1 MDLATNHR
9 DARGSSSIPHMHNL
23 PLELFDMIMK
33 LLQDD
38 APALSSSSLVCR
50 AWSKVAQYHLFLDV
64 VLNIT
69 RLKSFKHIF
78 PRCGSTRRL
87 EIQIWPDI
95 EKPEHLNFL
104 HRFPRLTHLTLS
116 TRLCLFARP
125 NGRTVSSRGH
135 HGTFLVQSLVLR
147 IVSFFPT
154 VPGQKDYSDFQFFPA
169 MRVLRIYDACA
180 LRQCRFPLPKQL
192 AIEDLTLHHFIQGST
207 FLESLVHTK
216 TGQEGTLKT
225 MDIAVATSRDLE
237 LVATIQ
243 SWPLSAKC
251 HVRSLRIEA
260 KLVKLISAG
269 GHLHIVHHSY
279 VNKSFYS
286 T

>member
-1 MDLATNHR
+1 MDLAANHR
-9 DARGSSSIPHMHNL
+9 DARGSSNIPHIHKL

-64 VLNIT
+64 VLNLG
-69 RLKSFKHIF
+69 RLKTFKHIF

-87 EIQIWPDI
+87 KIQKWYNL
-95 EKPEHLNFL
+95 EKPEYLNFL
-104 HRFPRLTHLTLS
+104 CRFPRLTQFTLS
-116 TRLCLFARP
+116 TCVRLSALP
-125 NGRTVSSRGH
+125 NERTVSSRGH
-135 HGTFLVQSLVLR
+135 RTFLVQSLVLKDCDF
-147 IVSFFPT
+147 SPLAS
-154 VPGQKDYSDFQFFPA
+154 GQNDYLLFQFFPA
-169 MRVLRIYDACA
+169 IRVLRIYDTEAD
-180 LRQCRFPLPKQL
+180 LPCRFPLPKQF
-192 AIEDLTLHHFIQGST
+192 AIEDLTLHHFIHGST
-207 FLESLVHTK
+207 FLDSLVHTK
-216 TGQEGTLKT
+216 TGQQGTLKT
-225 MDIAVATSRDLE
+225 MDIAVATSSDLE
-237 LVATIQ
+237 LVAAIQ
-243 SWPLSAKC
+243 SWPLNAKR

-260 KLVKLISAG
+260 EPVDLIASG

>member
-1 MDLATNHR
+1 
-9 DARGSSSIPHMHNL
+9 MHNL

-50 AWSKVAQYHLFLDV
+50 AWFRVAQYHLFFDV
-64 VLNIT
+64 VLNRT

-78 PRCGSTRRL
+78 PLCGSTRRL
-87 EIQIWPDI
+87 EIQTWIDI
-95 EKPEHLNFL
+95 KKPEHLNFL
-104 HRFPRLTHLTLS
+104 HRFPRLTQFTLS
-116 TRLCLFARP
+116 TCGVRLSALP
-125 NGRTVSSRGH
+125 NERTVSSRGH
-135 HGTFLVQSLVLR
+135 RTFLVQSLVLKDCD
-147 IVSFFPT
+147 FFPLAS
-154 VPGQKDYSDFQFFPA
+154 GQNDYLLFQFFPA
-169 MRVLRIYDACA
+169 IRVLRIYDTEAD
-180 LRQCRFPLPKQL
+180 LPCRFPLPKQF

-207 FLESLVHTK
+207 FLESLVRTK

-279 VNKSFYS
+279 VNTSFYS